1 MRRRAALRTAV
12 LAAGLATTLAISV
25 TSGLSAAQSQDAAVS
40 VRLLA
45 FNDLHSSLEPP
56 PGIRSQVKHAD
67 GSLVPAGG
75 AAYLAAYV
83 DQLRGQ
89 ATHSLLYS
97 VGDNWGSSALESAM
111 FHDEPTVQL
120 LNRMGV
126 DASAIGNHELDEGY
140 TEFRRMQ
147 TGGCHPVDGCRFGN
161 TFEGANFPLLAA
173 NMEFDDGAPAT
184 LPFTVNYVE
193 GIPVGVIAT
202 MPADTATMVTPE
214 GVGGLRFTDELAAVD
229 RTADLLDFFGV
240 RAIALLMHKG
250 AEPDADNGPNS
261 CEVTSG
267 PARDLALRA
276 SPKVD
281 VIFTADS
288 HQQYNCSFPDP
299 MGNPRIMM
307 QGASHGRI
315 VSVVDVSID
324 RTTRD
329 VLRDRAS
336 AFNQVVTHDIPSD
349 PDIQALADGA
359 AAQASEIGAARVA
372 SVTGDLTRDETGS
385 GESTL
390 GNVVA
395 DAQLAAGSAH
405 GAQVALTN
413 PGGLREDL
421 LRGPDGA
428 VTYGQTYA
436 AQPFGNTLEV
446 LTVTGTTLKRALEQ
460 QFQPRGDGTITERIL
475 APSSSLTYTMNRSAT
490 VGERISDIRV
500 NGDAVVPDGTYRVAV
515 NKFLADGGDGFDAF
529 RTRAEAVRAG
539 CDLDAFTA
547 YLGTTSPVTPPNTDR
562 ITVVG

>member
-1 MRRRAALRTAV
+1 MRRRAALRTAA
-12 LAAGLATTLAISV
+12 LAAGLSTALTVSL
-25 TSGLSAAQSQDAAVS
+25 TSGLSAARAQDATVS

-45 FNDLHSSLEPP
+45 FNDLHGSLEPP
-56 PGIRSQVKHAD
+56 PGVRSQVKHAD

-97 VGDNWGSSALESAM
+97 VGDSWGSSALESAM

-147 TGGCHPVDGCRFGN
+147 TGGCHPVDGCRFGD
-161 TFEGANFPLLAA
+161 TFEGARFPLLAA
-173 NMEFDDGAPAT
+173 NMEFENGAPAT

-202 MPADTATMVTPE
+202 MPADTARMVTPE

-250 AEPDADNGPNS
+250 AEPVADNGPNS

-299 MGNPRIMM
+299 MGNPRVMM

-315 VSVVDVSID
+315 ISVVDVSID

-329 VLRDRAS
+329 ILRDRAS
-336 AFNQVVTHDIPSD
+336 SFNQVVTHDIPSN
-349 PDIQALADGA
+349 PDVQALADSA
-359 AAQASEIGAARVA
+359 ARQASEVGEARVA
-372 SVTGDLTRDETGS
+372 SLTGDLTRDETGS

-395 DAQLAAGSAH
+395 DAQLAAGSGH

-421 LRGPDGA
+421 LRGN
-428 VTYGQTYA
+428 VTYGQAYA

-446 LTVTGTTLKRALEQ
+446 LTVTGAMLKTALEQ
-460 QFQPRGDGTITERIL
+460 QYQPRGDGTITERIL
-475 APSSSLTYTMNRSAT
+475 APSSSLTYTMNRSAI
-490 VGERISDIRV
+490 VGDRISDLRV
-500 NGDAVVPDGTYRVAV
+500 NGDTVTPDGTYRVAV
-515 NKFLADGGDGFDAF
+515 NKFLADGGDGFEAF
-529 RTRAEAVRAG
+529 RTRSEAVHAG

-547 YLGTTSPVTPPNTDR
+547 YLGAKSPVTPPNTDR
-562 ITVVG
+562 IAVLGGQ

>member
-1 MRRRAALRTAV
+1 MRRRTALRTAV

-25 TSGLSAAQSQDAAVS
+25 TSGLSAQAQDSAVS

-45 FNDLHSSLEPP
+45 FNDLHGSLEPP
-56 PGIRSQVKHAD
+56 PGVRSQVKHAD

-83 DQLRGQ
+83 AQLRGQ
-89 ATHSLLYS
+89 ATRSLLYS

-120 LNRMGV
+120 LNEMGV

-161 TFEGANFPLLAA
+161 TFAGANFPLLAA

-184 LPFTVNYVE
+184 LPFTVDYVE

-240 RAIALLMHKG
+240 RAIVLLLHKG
-250 AEPDADNGPNS
+250 AEPVADNGPNS

-299 MGNPRIMM
+299 MGNPRVMM

-336 AFNQVVTHDIPSD
+336 AFNQVVTHDIPPD
-349 PDIQALADGA
+349 PDVQALADSA
-359 AAQASEIGAARVA
+359 TAQASRIGAARVA
-372 SVTGDLTRDETGS
+372 SLSGDLTRDEAAS

-395 DAQLAAGSAH
+395 DAQLAAGSGY

-421 LRGPDGA
+421 LRGVDGA

-446 LTVTGTTLKRALEQ
+446 LTVTGAVLKAALEQ
-460 QFQPRGDGTITERIL
+460 QFQPRGDGTVTERIL
-475 APSSSLTYTMNRSAT
+475 APSRSLTYALNRSAI
-490 VGERISDIRV
+490 VGERISDLRV
-500 NGDAVVPDGTYRVAV
+500 NGEPVDPARPYRVAV

-529 RTRAEAVRAG
+529 RTRIEAVHAG
-539 CDLDAFTA
+539 CDLDALTT
-547 YLGTTSPVTPPNTDR
+547 YLGANSPVTAPNIDR

>member
-1 MRRRAALRTAV
+1 
-12 LAAGLATTLAISV
+12 
-25 TSGLSAAQSQDAAVS
+25 
-40 VRLLA
+40 
-45 FNDLHSSLEPP
+45 
-56 PGIRSQVKHAD
+56 
-67 GSLVPAGG
+67 
-75 AAYLAAYV
+75 
-83 DQLRGQ
+83 
-89 ATHSLLYS
+89 
-97 VGDNWGSSALESAM
+97 
-111 FHDEPTVQL
+111 
-120 LNRMGV
+120 MGV

-147 TGGCHPVDGCRFGN
+147 TGGCHPTDGCRFGN

-184 LPFTVNYVE
+184 LPFTVDYVE

-240 RAIALLMHKG
+240 RAIVLLMHKG
-250 AEPDADNGPNS
+250 AEPIADNGPNS

-299 MGNPRIMM
+299 MGNPRVMM

-315 VSVVDVSID
+315 VSVVDVSVD

-359 AAQASEIGAARVA
+359 AARASEIGAARVA
-372 SVTGDLTRDETGS
+372 SLSGDLTRDETGS

-395 DAQLAAGSAH
+395 DAQLAAGSGH
-405 GAQVALTN
+405 GARWHSPTRVDSARICCAARTA
-413 PGGLREDL
+413 PS
-421 LRGPDGA
+421 
-428 VTYGQTYA
+428 TYGQAYA

-446 LTVTGTTLKRALEQ
+446 LAVTGTTLKTALEQ

-475 APSSSLTYTMNRSAT
+475 APSSSLAYTMNRSAT

-500 NGDAVVPDGTYRVAV
+500 NGDAVVPEGTYRVAV

-529 RTRAEAVRAG
+529 RTRAEAVHAG

-547 YLGTTSPVTPPNTDR
+547 YLGTNSPVTTPNTDR
-562 ITVVG
+562 ITVVGSRRRSDAERALRGRATTCAVRPASTATNACRSGGR

>member
-1 MRRRAALRTAV
+1 MRRRAALRTAA
-12 LAAGLATTLAISV
+12 LAAGLSTALTVSV
-25 TSGLSAAQSQDAAVS
+25 TSGLSAAQAQDTTVS

-45 FNDLHSSLEPP
+45 FNDLHGSLEPP
-56 PGIRSQVKHAD
+56 PGVRSQVKHAD
-67 GSLVPAGG
+67 GSLAPAGG

-140 TEFRRMQ
+140 AEFRRMQ
-147 TGGCHPVDGCRFGN
+147 TGGCHPVDGCRFGD
-161 TFEGANFPLLAA
+161 TFEGARFPLLAA
-173 NMEFDDGAPAT
+173 NMEFENGAPAT
-184 LPFTVNYVE
+184 LPFTVDYVE

-202 MPADTATMVTPE
+202 MPADTARMVTSE

-240 RAIALLMHKG
+240 RAIALLMHRG
-250 AEPDADNGPNS
+250 AEPVADNGPNS

-299 MGNPRIMM
+299 MGNPRVMM

-315 VSVVDVSID
+315 ISVVDVTID

-329 VLRDRAS
+329 ILRDRAS
-336 AFNQVVTHDIPSD
+336 SFNQVVTHDIPPD
-349 PDIQALADGA
+349 PGIQALADDA
-359 AAQASEIGAARVA
+359 ARRASEVGGARVA
-372 SVTGDLTRDETGS
+372 SLVGDLTRDANGS

-395 DAQLAAGSAH
+395 DAQLAAGSGH

-413 PGGLREDL
+413 PGGLRDDL
-421 LRGPDGA
+421 LPGPDGA
-428 VTYGQTYA
+428 VTYGQAYA

-446 LTVTGTTLKRALEQ
+446 LTVTGATLKSALEQ
-460 QFQPRGDGTITERIL
+460 QFQPRGDGTISERIL
-475 APSSSLTYTMNRSAT
+475 APSSSLTYTMNRSAI
-490 VGERISDIRV
+490 VGERISDLRV
-500 NGDAVVPDGTYRVAV
+500 NGAAVTPENIYRVAV

-529 RTRAEAVRAG
+529 RSRTEAVHAG

-547 YLGTTSPVTPPNTDR
+547 YLGARSPVAPPTTDR
-562 ITVVG
+562 ITVIG

>member
-12 LAAGLATTLAISV
+12 LAAGLATALAISV
-25 TSGLSAAQSQDAAVS
+25 TSGPPAQSQDSAVS

-45 FNDLHSSLEPP
+45 FNDLHGSLQPP
-56 PGIRSQVKHAD
+56 PGVRSQVEQAD

-83 DQLRGQ
+83 SQLRGQ
-89 ATHSLLYS
+89 AGSSLLYS

-147 TGGCHPVDGCRFGN
+147 AGGCHPVDGCLFGN
-161 TFEGANFPLLAA
+161 TFAGAEFPLLAA

-184 LPFTVNYVE
+184 LPFTVDYVE

-202 MPADTATMVTPE
+202 MPADTATMVTSE
-214 GVGGLRFTDELAAVD
+214 GVGGLRFTDELTAVD

-240 RAIALLMHKG
+240 RAIVLLLHKG
-250 AEPDADNGPNS
+250 AEPVADHGPNS

-299 MGNPRIMM
+299 MGNPRVMM

-336 AFNQVVTHDIPSD
+336 AFNQVVTHDIPPD
-349 PDIQALADGA
+349 PDIQALADSA
-359 AAQASEIGAARVA
+359 TAQASRVGAARVA
-372 SVTGDLTRDETGS
+372 SLSGDLTRDETGS

-395 DAQLAAGSAH
+395 DAQLAAGSGH

-421 LRGPDGA
+421 LRGADGA

-446 LTVTGTTLKRALEQ
+446 LTVTGAVLKTALEQ
-460 QFQPRGDGTITERIL
+460 QFQPRGDGTVTERIL
-475 APSSSLTYTMNRSAT
+475 APSSSLTYALNRSAI
-490 VGERISDIRV
+490 VGERISDLRV
-500 NGDAVVPDGTYRVAV
+500 NGEAVDPARPYRVAV

-529 RTRAEAVRAG
+529 RTRTETVHAG
-539 CDLDAFTA
+539 CDLDAFTT
-547 YLGTTSPVTPPNTDR
+547 YLGAHSPVTPPTTDR
-562 ITVVG
+562 ITVLG

>member
-1 MRRRAALRTAV
+1 MRRRAALRTAA
-12 LAAGLATTLAISV
+12 LAAGLSTALTVSL
-25 TSGLSAAQSQDAAVS
+25 TSGLSAARAQDATVS

-45 FNDLHSSLEPP
+45 FNDLHGSLEPP
-56 PGIRSQVKHAD
+56 PGVRSQVKHAD

-147 TGGCHPVDGCRFGN
+147 TGGCHPVDGCRFGD
-161 TFEGANFPLLAA
+161 TFEGARFPLLAA
-173 NMEFDDGAPAT
+173 NMEFENGAPAT

-202 MPADTATMVTPE
+202 MPADTARMVTPE

-250 AEPDADNGPNS
+250 AEPVADNGPNS

-299 MGNPRIMM
+299 MGNPRVMM

-315 VSVVDVSID
+315 ISVVDVSID

-329 VLRDRAS
+329 ILRDRAS
-336 AFNQVVTHDIPSD
+336 SFNQVVTHDIPSN
-349 PDIQALADGA
+349 PDVQALADSA
-359 AAQASEIGAARVA
+359 ARQASEVGEARVA
-372 SVTGDLTRDETGS
+372 SLTGDLTRDETGS

-395 DAQLAAGSAH
+395 DAQLAAGSGH

-421 LRGPDGA
+421 LRGN
-428 VTYGQTYA
+428 VTYGQAYA

-446 LTVTGTTLKRALEQ
+446 LTVTGATLKTALEQ
-460 QFQPRGDGTITERIL
+460 QYQPRGDGTITERIL
-475 APSSSLTYTMNRSAT
+475 APSSSLTYTMNRSAI
-490 VGERISDIRV
+490 VGDRISDLRV
-500 NGDAVVPDGTYRVAV
+500 NGDTVTPDGTYRVAV
-515 NKFLADGGDGFDAF
+515 NKFLADGGDGFEAF
-529 RTRAEAVRAG
+529 RTRSEAVHAG

-547 YLGTTSPVTPPNTDR
+547 YLGAKSPVTPPNTDR
-562 ITVVG
+562 IAVLGGQ